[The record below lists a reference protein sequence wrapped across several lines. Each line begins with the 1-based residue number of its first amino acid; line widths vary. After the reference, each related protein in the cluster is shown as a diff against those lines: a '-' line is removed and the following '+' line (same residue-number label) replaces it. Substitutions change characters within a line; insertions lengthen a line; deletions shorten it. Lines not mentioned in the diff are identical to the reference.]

1 MKQKEHLSFFGCGP
15 VYGAIIITLTVLG
28 AIAGGQSLLSSGRM
42 MQLRWLFWPLGV
54 VLILTGIVMWALAN
68 FHSRLDRN
76 IASNTLVT
84 TGVYA
89 WVRNPIYSAFMLAC
103 TGVLL
108 WACNLWLLI
117 LPPVYWG
124 LMTLL
129 VSATEE
135 KWLREL
141 YGQQYVDYCA
151 RVNRC
156 IPWFPKR

>member
-1 MKQKEHLSFFGCGP
+1 MKKKEHLSFFGCGP
-15 VYGAIIITLTVLG
+15 AYGAIIITLTVLG
-28 AIAGGQSLLSSGRM
+28 AIAGGQSLLSSGRV
-42 MQLRWLFWPLGV
+42 MQLKWIFWSLGIA
-54 VLILTGIVMWALAN
+54 LIIAGVIMWTLAN
-68 FHSRLDRN
+68 FHSRLDSN
-76 IASNTLVT
+76 IISNTLVT

-89 WVRNPIYSAFMLAC
+89 WVRNPIYSAFMFAC

-108 WACNLWLLI
+108 FSCNLWLLL
-117 LPPVYWG
+117 LPLFYWG
-124 LMTLL
+124 LMTIM

-156 IPWFPKR
+156 IPWFPKV

>member
-1 MKQKEHLSFFGCGP
+1 MKKKDHLSFFGCGP
-15 VYGAIIITLTVLG
+15 VYVAIIITLTVLG
-28 AIAGGQSLLSSGRM
+28 TIAGGQSLLSSGRE
-42 MQLRWLFWPLGV
+42 LHLKWLFWPVGIALIILGV
-54 VLILTGIVMWALAN
+54 VMWALAN
-68 FHSRLDRN
+68 FHSKLDQN
-76 IASNTLVT
+76 IVSNTLVT

-89 WVRNPIYSAFMLAC
+89 WVRNPIYSAVMLAC

-108 WACNLWLLI
+108 L
-117 LPPVYWG
+117 LPPIYWA
-124 LMTLL
+124 LMTFM

-135 KWLREL
+135 KWLRAL